1 MAPLKKSIRIKKI
14 VMRIVMRDQKQRILT
29 RLGAAQP
36 TRADRMVIT

>member
-1 MAPLKKSIRIKKI
+1 
-14 VMRIVMRDQKQRILT
+14 MRIIKPDQTQRILT